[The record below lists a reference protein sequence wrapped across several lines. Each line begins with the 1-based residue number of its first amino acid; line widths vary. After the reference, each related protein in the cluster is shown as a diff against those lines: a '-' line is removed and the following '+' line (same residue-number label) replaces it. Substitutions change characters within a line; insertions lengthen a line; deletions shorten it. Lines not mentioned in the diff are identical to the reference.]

1 MKLIDKIGRDKTFG
15 DILIGWGIDYLI
27 QRVKVEQKHQ
37 ETSGLEMIVHFLKV
51 IGGKRE
57 N

>member
-57 N
+57 D